1 MFSNLNE
8 KPLSNILELLTL
20 ENKSLSQLVGEM
32 ISNFPCSG
40 EINSRIDDPQA
51 KLLELKA
58 KYSDGK
64 LDEVDGVSVEYI
76 DWRFNVRMSNT
87 EPLLR
92 LNVESRGNK
101 ILMAKKTEELLDFIR
116 N

>member
-1 MFSNLNE
+1 
-8 KPLSNILELLTL
+8 
-20 ENKSLSQLVGEM
+20 M

-40 EINSRIDDPQA
+40 EINSRIDDPKA
-51 KLLELKA
+51 KLVELKE

-64 LDEVDGVSVEYI
+64 ISEVDGISVEYEN
-76 DWRFNVRMSNT
+76 WRFNVRMSNT

-92 LNVESRGNK
+92 LNVESK
-101 ILMAKKTEELLDFIR
+101 DSISLMKEKTKELLDFIR